1 MPYMCIL
8 QFNICNIKHFEG
20 PIFGSLNPGMPADDD
35 VLSLRKKGAK
45 PEVLKSF
52 GFALDLPHS
61 EIVIRKTI
69 HSKGNNLL
77 FQ

>member
-52 GFALDLPHS
+52 GFALYRPHS
-61 EIVIRKTI
+61 ENVTLGI
-69 HSKGNNLL
+69 
-77 FQ
+77 FA